1 MALGMENYDI
11 PSSSI
16 QASSQHNEYLK
27 PSYGRL
33 NQTIQ
38 GGSWTAAVNNENQW
52 LQVDLGNW
60 TRVTGISTQGRS
72 GSSQWVKTYRISYS
86 NNGSIY
92 INYKEGQ
99 NVKVFITSSI
109 KVCRHYFVDEPFF
122 SFLFFSF
129 FFFLT
134 SKNDD

>member
-16 QASSQHNEYLK
+16 QASSQYNEYLK

-38 GGSWTAAVNNENQW
+38 GRSWAAAVNNENQW
-52 LQVDLGNW
+52 LQVHFGNW
-60 TRVTGISTQGRS
+60 TRVTGISTQGRP

-86 NNGSIY
+86 YNGNIY

-99 NVKVFITSSI
+99 NVKVFITCSI
-109 KVCRHYFVDEPFF
+109 KVCLHYSVNEPFF
-122 SFLFFSF
+122 SFSFLFMF
-129 FFFLT
+129 T